1 MDNMDETA
9 AWAAGPG
16 DDGPGEENLGD
27 ARPEGPDH
35 ETAGLPGVGRIALS
49 KKGELAC
56 RAVLVLVGALYVVL
70 MVVSYANARTALL
83 EAGETEELAALLPV
97 GFDVA
102 GTVLVALS
110 LVLAVKE
117 SRGQLVA
124 RVYGVVLV
132 ATSAGIGAW
141 YGHQVGGG
149 WFSWFVAAH
158 ALMAVTLA
166 VFAESVAWLL
176 RARIDAAVGVER
188 VPMVLCLTNPG
199 AWREANM
206 YRLRH
211 RSPISSALVVRSEK
225 IKAVSRVVEA
235 AQEDAGYKGA
245 KAKKVR
251 AAIMRACRD
260 GTLPVEAI
268 ERACENGLDETASRR
283 LLVDAA
289 KAMMAS
295 TATVA
300 ISGDDPLTELL
311 GGNAGGDPGAIRG
324 RYAPAPS
331 GEDAGGGGRSGGDP
345 GACWKAAGERPQ
357 HQRRADVKHRR
368 RGRESLRETHGHLR
382 HRLRAEHQQGQGRS
396 HPENHTE
403 SHRERHHATPVTP
416 RPHRRRGPRG
426 KPEPATP
433 PQCTWRY
440 MDKIKT
446 KLVTGGDLR
455 AGDVLACGDEVT
467 EVHHDPEGTWIETFR
482 GNCGYADGQTWRVQL
497 PRPPR

>member
-1 MDNMDETA
+1 MDDMDETA
-9 AWAAGPG
+9 DWPTRPGNGPG
-16 DDGPGEENLGD
+16 DESRGDESRGDESRGD
-27 ARPEGPDH
+27 ARPGDSGRAA
-35 ETAGLPGVGRIALS
+35 AGLPGVGRIALS
-49 KKGELAC
+49 KRGELAC
-56 RAVLVLVGALYVVL
+56 KAVLVLVAALYVVL

-83 EAGETEELAALLPV
+83 EAGETEQLAGLLPL

-117 SRGQLVA
+117 SRGQLVT

-141 YGHQVGGG
+141 YGHAVGGG
-149 WFSWFVAAH
+149 WFNWFVAAH

-176 RARIDAAVGVER
+176 RARIDAAIGVER

-211 RSPISSALVVRSEK
+211 SSPVSSALVLRDEK

-235 AQEDAGYKGA
+235 AQEDAGYKGP

-260 GTLPVEAI
+260 GTLPVAAI
-268 ERACENGLDETASRR
+268 ERACETGLDETASRR

-295 TATVA
+295 TATDA
-300 ISGDDPLTELL
+300 ISGTDPLTELL
-311 GGNAGGDPGAIRG
+311 GGHGQ
-324 RYAPAPS
+324 
-331 GEDAGGGGRSGGDP
+331 
-345 GACWKAAGERPQ
+345 KAAGKIPESNALDVTWGDASSEKDPGKITETTGKILERG
-357 HQRRADVKHRR
+357 HNVSDERMSSIVAEVERASRKSMKISEIAHALSISTARAATIR
-368 RGRESLRETHGHLR
+368 KITPKAIENGTGR
-382 HRLRAEHQQGQGRS
+382 HR
-396 HPENHTE
+396 
-403 SHRERHHATPVTP
+403 
-416 RPHRRRGPRG
+416 
-426 KPEPATP
+426 
-433 PQCTWRY
+433 
-440 MDKIKT
+440 
-446 KLVTGGDLR
+446 
-455 AGDVLACGDEVT
+455 
-467 EVHHDPEGTWIETFR
+467 
-482 GNCGYADGQTWRVQL
+482 
-497 PRPPR
+497 

>member
-9 AWAAGPG
+9 GWPTRPG
-16 DDGPGEENLGD
+16 DDGPGDESLGD
-27 ARPEGPDH
+27 PRPGDSDRGA
-35 ETAGLPGVGRIALS
+35 AGLPGVGRIALS

-56 RAVLVLVGALYVVL
+56 KAVLVLVGALYVVL
-70 MVVSYANARTALL
+70 MVVSYTNARTALL
-83 EAGETEELAALLPV
+83 EAGETQELARMLPL

-117 SRGQLVA
+117 SRGQLVT

-141 YGHQVGGG
+141 YGHKVGGG
-149 WFSWFVAAH
+149 WITWFVAAH

-176 RARIDAAVGVER
+176 RARIDAAIGVER

-199 AWREANM
+199 AWREATL

-211 RSPISSALVVRSEK
+211 RSPVSSALVLRDEK

-235 AQEDAGYKGA
+235 AQDDAGYKGA

-268 ERACENGLDETASRR
+268 ERACETGLNEDASRR

-295 TATVA
+295 TATDA
-300 ISGDDPLTELL
+300 ISGKDPLAELL
-311 GGNAGGDPGAIRG
+311 GGHDGEDLRKIRGSGAVGQSWGDAQGGEDLGKIPGSTGKVLERGHNLSEDRMSQIVATIEESTGKSLTISEIAYALSISNARATAIRNIT
-324 RYAPAPS
+324 P
-331 GEDAGGGGRSGGDP
+331 
-345 GACWKAAGERPQ
+345 K
-357 HQRRADVKHRR
+357 VKQN
-368 RGRESLRETHGHLR
+368 GTGR
-382 HRLRAEHQQGQGRS
+382 HR
-396 HPENHTE
+396 
-403 SHRERHHATPVTP
+403 
-416 RPHRRRGPRG
+416 
-426 KPEPATP
+426 
-433 PQCTWRY
+433 
-440 MDKIKT
+440 
-446 KLVTGGDLR
+446 
-455 AGDVLACGDEVT
+455 
-467 EVHHDPEGTWIETFR
+467 
-482 GNCGYADGQTWRVQL
+482 
-497 PRPPR
+497 